1 MSILLIYPL
10 FDLLTDYQRKK
21 LLVKITEDD
30 MLPKKLRDPDENHT
44 AHTFHILME
53 RNKSAHNWAN
63 LYDIINIL
71 QINDISEEET
81 NIVLY
86 VIRNYITEIYQ
97 EYPYA

>member
-30 MLPKKLRDPDENHT
+30 MLPKKLRDPDST
-44 AHTFHILME
+44 YSARGFHILME
-53 RNKSAHNWAN
+53 RSKSANNWVN
-63 LYDIINIL
+63 LENIIQTL
-71 QINDISEEET
+71 KINDVTEEEA
-81 NIVLY
+81 NIALY